1 MRENAVAGTGIEI
14 KLKNSLQQKSIA
26 LECAEWIRKKVEIRS
41 LIKPDFL
48 HGKAYIIENIKGKNS
63 AIVGSSNFTVSG
75 LGLKGNSNME
85 LNIVSDEPANIKDLL
100 SWFDEIWD
108 HPDMVE
114 DVKQQ
119 VLETISSLFI
129 ENSPEFLYFVT
140 IYNIFKSF
148 IEGMDEND
156 ILNQRTG
163 FAETR
168 IWNMLYNFQKDGVI
182 GVINKIETYG
192 GCILADSV
200 GLGKT
205 FEALAVIKYYELKNN
220 RVLVMAPKKLRENW
234 SIYTIN
240 DRQNILS
247 QDRFNY
253 DLLNHT
259 DLSRETGKSGDIN
272 LETLNWGNYD
282 LVVIDE
288 SHNFRNNPPVKGR
301 LTRYQKLMQKIIKEG
316 IKTKVLMLSATPV
329 NTRMNDLKNQIAFI
343 TEGEDKALQSR
354 TGIKSIEITLKEA
367 QKRFKRWTEL
377 PDHSRTTEELL
388 NALNFDYFTLLN
400 TLTIARS
407 RRHIQKYYKTD
418 DIGSFPKRLPPINI
432 KADIDIQG
440 KFPELKKVNTIIRK
454 LNLSLYKPLSYVMPE
469 RAKAYSSMYDIE
481 LQGSVFRQTDRELS
495 LIGLIRINLFKRL
508 ESSIN
513 SFCLSIERL
522 LNNVN
527 YALDLINNQNQSY
540 FNDLEINDIDIDDP
554 QYEDLLLGNKVKV
567 LLNDL
572 DLIRLKQDLEEDR
585 EKLHYLYDAAKEVTV
600 KRDAKLKV
608 LKNLIADKQKHFIND
623 NNKKVLVFTAFA
635 DTARYIYENI
645 AQWAY
650 ENFGVYS
657 ALVTGT
663 TAGRTNMKGIKR
675 EYNAILTSFS
685 PISKY
690 RSDTFPELN
699 DEIDI
704 LIATDCI
711 SEGQNLQDCDYLC
724 NYDIHWNPV
733 RIIQRFGRIDRL
745 GSKNDQVQL
754 VNFWPNVELDEYINL
769 EARVSNRMVL
779 LDVSATGEENL
790 IKLTEKDRMN
800 DLEYRRKQLEQLQN
814 QILDLED
821 LSGGI
826 SITDLTLDDFTM
838 DLIRYMKNNPDKLEK
853 APTGL
858 HALVPIKLELQEE
871 AIPGVIFCLK
881 QLLDSDNQR
890 QANSLH
896 PFYLVYMAENGR
908 VHYAHTQPK
917 KILDIYKGL
926 CAGEDNVYEKL
937 CEEFNRD
944 TRDGANMVKYS
955 GLLENAVSNII
966 GIKEEKGLESLFS
979 LGGTRI
985 IDEQLSG
992 LDDFELISFLII
1004 R

>member
-301 LTRYQKLMQKIIKEG
+301 LTRYQKLMQRIIKEG

-343 TEGEDKALQSR
+343 TEADDKALHSR
-354 TGIKSIEITLKEA
+354 TGIKSIEITLNEA

-377 PDHSRTTEELL
+377 PDHLRTTEELL
-388 NALNFDYFTLLN
+388 SMLNFDYFTLLN

-418 DIGSFPKRLPPINI
+418 DIGSFPN
-432 KADIDIQG
+432 AC
-440 KFPELKKVNTIIRK
+440 
-454 LNLSLYKPLSYVMPE
+454 
-469 RAKAYSSMYDIE
+469 
-481 LQGSVFRQTDRELS
+481 RQ
-495 LIGLIRINLFKRL
+495 
-508 ESSIN
+508 
-513 SFCLSIERL
+513 
-522 LNNVN
+522 
-527 YALDLINNQNQSY
+527 
-540 FNDLEINDIDIDDP
+540 
-554 QYEDLLLGNKVKV
+554 
-567 LLNDL
+567 
-572 DLIRLKQDLEEDR
+572 
-585 EKLHYLYDAAKEVTV
+585 
-600 KRDAKLKV
+600 
-608 LKNLIADKQKHFIND
+608 
-623 NNKKVLVFTAFA
+623 
-635 DTARYIYENI
+635 
-645 AQWAY
+645 
-650 ENFGVYS
+650 
-657 ALVTGT
+657 
-663 TAGRTNMKGIKR
+663 
-675 EYNAILTSFS
+675 
-685 PISKY
+685 
-690 RSDTFPELN
+690 
-699 DEIDI
+699 
-704 LIATDCI
+704 
-711 SEGQNLQDCDYLC
+711 
-724 NYDIHWNPV
+724 
-733 RIIQRFGRIDRL
+733 
-745 GSKNDQVQL
+745 
-754 VNFWPNVELDEYINL
+754 
-769 EARVSNRMVL
+769 
-779 LDVSATGEENL
+779 
-790 IKLTEKDRMN
+790 
-800 DLEYRRKQLEQLQN
+800 
-814 QILDLED
+814 
-821 LSGGI
+821 
-826 SITDLTLDDFTM
+826 
-838 DLIRYMKNNPDKLEK
+838 
-853 APTGL
+853 
-858 HALVPIKLELQEE
+858 
-871 AIPGVIFCLK
+871 
-881 QLLDSDNQR
+881 
-890 QANSLH
+890 
-896 PFYLVYMAENGR
+896 
-908 VHYAHTQPK
+908 
-917 KILDIYKGL
+917 
-926 CAGEDNVYEKL
+926 
-937 CEEFNRD
+937 
-944 TRDGANMVKYS
+944 
-955 GLLENAVSNII
+955 
-966 GIKEEKGLESLFS
+966 
-979 LGGTRI
+979 
-985 IDEQLSG
+985 
-992 LDDFELISFLII
+992 
-1004 R
+1004 